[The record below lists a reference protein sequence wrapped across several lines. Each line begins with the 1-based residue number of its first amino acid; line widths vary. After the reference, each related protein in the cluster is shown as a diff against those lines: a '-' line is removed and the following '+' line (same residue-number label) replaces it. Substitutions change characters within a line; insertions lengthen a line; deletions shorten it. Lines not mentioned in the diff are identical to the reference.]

1 MSIIFSDSL
10 VASVSDPEIDLNS
23 PIFGYQSFV
32 TAAGVASSNAAT
44 GYPITNVANIST
56 ASFWK
61 ASATTLQYIT
71 VTINPAQ
78 TVDYVG
84 VARHNFA
91 TAGVAVSV
99 ETQVGSGDPWV
110 QVIAPSIPANNN
122 ALIFQFT
129 SQSAFGVRLKLAAS
143 TSAPEIAVIFVG
155 KLLIST
161 QRIYVG
167 HSPIT
172 LNRRVEVVTGMSES
186 GNYLGRIDTGSSL
199 TTSVSLTNLKPDW
212 YRANFDPFV
221 VAAQDSPF
229 FFGWRP
235 YSYPNEVGFAWLTN
249 NPNPSNMMSN
259 GMMQVSLDMSGVSS

>member
-1 MSIIFSDSL
+1 MSIVFSDSL
-10 VASVSDPEIDLNS
+10 VASVSDPQVDLNA

-32 TAAGVASSNAAT
+32 TAAGVASGNEAA

-56 ASFWK
+56 ASFWR

-71 VTINPAQ
+71 VTVNPAQ
-78 TVDYVG
+78 TIDYVG

-99 ETQVGSGDPWV
+99 ETQIGSGDAWV
-110 QVIAPSIPANNN
+110 EVIPASIPANNN

-172 LNRRVEVVTGMSES
+172 LNRRVEVVSGMSES
-186 GNYLGRIDTGSSL
+186 GNYLGRIITGSNL
-199 TTSVSLTNLKPDW
+199 TTSVSLTHFKPDW
-212 YRANFDPFV
+212 YRDYFDPFV
-221 VAAQDSPF
+221 LAAQTTPF
-229 FFGWRP
+229 FFAWRP
-235 YSYPNEVGFAWLTN
+235 LQYPNETAFAWLTN
-249 NPNPSNMMSN
+249 DPTPSNMLPN
-259 GMMQVSLDMSGVSS
+259 GMMQISLEMSGVSA

>member
-10 VASVSDPEIDLNS
+10 VASVSDPQVDLNA

-32 TAAGVASSNAAT
+32 TTAGVASGNEAT

-56 ASFWK
+56 ASFWR
-61 ASATTLQYIT
+61 ANATTQQYVT
-71 VTINPAQ
+71 VTVNPAQ
-78 TVDYVG
+78 TVDYIG

-110 QVIAPSIPANNN
+110 EVIAPSIPANNN
-122 ALIFQFT
+122 ALLFQFVA
-129 SQSAFGVRLKLAAS
+129 QSAYGVRLKLAAS

-155 KLLIST
+155 KLLVSS

-172 LNRRVEVVTGMSES
+172 LNRRTEVVSGMSES
-186 GNYLGRIDTGSSL
+186 GNYLGRIITGSNL

-212 YRANFDPFV
+212 YRSNFDPFV

-249 NPNPSNMMSN
+249 DPTPSNMMSN
-259 GMMQVSLDMSGVSS
+259 GMMQVSLEMSGVSA